1 MKLCIPVTP
10 KEKQRK
16 NPRNAYELDL
26 KGEYSAM
33 FPLFILLE
41 KKVTSL

>member
-10 KEKQRK
+10 KKKQRK
-16 NPRNAYELDL
+16 KPKDAYELDL
-26 KGEYSAM
+26 KGKYSAM